1 MAIIVEH
8 ALSVI
13 DVLLE
18 NIAVVLKVI
27 SSAEVTVKVMG
38 CRWLTLVTLVTEFH
52 DRLLH
57 DFYQCREILR
67 LNSLLSFGYWSC
79 SRGGHLQVIEH
90 KREQHGPMEYKSRS
104 LMDLLEGIWVIRE
117 VVREFELKSMGDFT
131 PEFRWEATNEGT
143 ALLGSG
149 DPVFHN

>member
-1 MAIIVEH
+1 MEH
-8 ALSVI
+8 ALSVT

-38 CRWLTLVTLVTEFH
+38 HRWLTLVTLVTKFH
-52 DRLLH
+52 DHLLH

-67 LNSLLSFGYWSC
+67 LNSWLGFGYWSC
-79 SRGGHLQVIEH
+79 SRGSHLWVIEH
-90 KREQHGPMEYKSRS
+90 KREQCSPMEYKSHG
-104 LMDLLEGIWVIRE
+104 LMDLLEGIRVIGE

-131 PEFRWEATNEGT
+131 PEFRREATNEGA
-143 ALLGSG
+143 ALLSG
-149 DPVFHN
+149 GDLVFHN